1 VLYCLADAATE
12 GKGSEPAEGEP
23 GQSSIREA
31 RRRPNE
37 RAPKKPRSSA
47 DAALGQQ
54 LQAPPGLGGRSAQT
68 GQPNT
73 APEQASRRERWAWL

>member
-1 VLYCLADAATE
+1 MLYCLADAATE